1 MKKKD
6 YVWLQE
12 LLSSEGIILLVA
24 PLAEAEAEWKEN
36 ESKIPAGQAENLQFT
51 QL

>member
-1 MKKKD
+1 MCDCRSFSQAKVFI
-6 YVWLQE
+6 Y
-12 LLSSEGIILLVA
+12 LVA

-36 ESKIPAGQAENLQFT
+36 ESKIPAGQAENLQFI

>member
-1 MKKKD
+1 MAAGFSQAK
-6 YVWLQE
+6 VN
-12 LLSSEGIILLVA
+12 LVA

-36 ESKIPAGQAENLQFT
+36 ESKIPAGQAENLQTT